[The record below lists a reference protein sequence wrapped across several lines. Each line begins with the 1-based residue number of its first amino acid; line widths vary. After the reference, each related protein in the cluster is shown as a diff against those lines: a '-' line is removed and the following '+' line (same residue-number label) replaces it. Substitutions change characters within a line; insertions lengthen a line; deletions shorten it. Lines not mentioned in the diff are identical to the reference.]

1 MEFSFYDLA
10 TGLFNGHRRM
20 CTQAEAEAI
29 ATGAG
34 LGVIEGGHDH
44 LSARVDLDAGVV
56 VAWQPD
62 APADTELQV
71 WAWSEDARRWI
82 ASPTQAARAAAA
94 KLERARRLAAC
105 DWVVARALELGEP
118 VPTPWATY
126 RQALR
131 DLPDSEGFPDVIAWP
146 DPPA

>member
-29 ATGAG
+29 ATAAG
-34 LGVIEGGHDH
+34 LGVIEGAHDH
-44 LSARVDLDAGVV
+44 LSARVDLEAGTVV
-56 VAWQPD
+56 DWQPD
-62 APADTELQV
+62 PPADTELQT
-71 WAWSEDARRWI
+71 WAWSEVARRWI
-82 ASPTQAARAAAA
+82 PSPTLAARTAAA
-94 KLERARRLAAC
+94 KVERARRLAAC
-105 DWVVARALELGEP
+105 DWVVARSLELAEP
-118 VPTPWATY
+118 VPTAWAAY

-131 DLPDSEGFPDVIAWP
+131 DLPGAEGFPDVIVWP